1 MGFLPG
7 QGLTT
12 EVIALSQPREGIRRD
27 RSSGFPAQHHLEAFD
42 NEVFAGL
49 MNFVGALRP
58 VRWWRLRP
66 FFKMDATAGRIC
78 HLSFGFCHLS
88 ASMTDAEALVAL
100 NMLPKIGPVRVRRLV
115 EYFGSPASVF
125 QVSVEALRK
134 VEGIGPDM
142 AKVLRQWEELVDLPA
157 ELARAREMGISIV
170 TQGEELYPQ
179 NLREIHDPPLLLYV
193 RGNLLPRDRMAVGV
207 VGSRRATT
215 YGLTAARKLSFQLAH
230 AGVTVLSGLARGI
243 DTAAHEGA
251 VAAKGRTI
259 AVIGSGLGCLYP
271 PENAALAA
279 RIADGHG
286 AVVSEFPILTEPDK
300 QTFPQRNRI
309 VSGWSSGILVVEAP
323 AWSGA
328 LITANNAADQGRSVY
343 AVPGPID
350 RASSLGCNKLI
361 QNGAKLVLGAEDI
374 LDDLNLLLPPSAG
387 ETPEAKAAAAAVR
400 HELTECEQAVWDV
413 LGAEERHL
421 DEIIGQSGLPASEV
435 ASGLM
440 RLEIR
445 RLVKQSPGR
454 RYVRAG

>member
-1 MGFLPG
+1 
-7 QGLTT
+7 
-12 EVIALSQPREGIRRD
+12 
-27 RSSGFPAQHHLEAFD
+27 
-42 NEVFAGL
+42 
-49 MNFVGALRP
+49 
-58 VRWWRLRP
+58 
-66 FFKMDATAGRIC
+66 
-78 HLSFGFCHLS
+78 
-88 ASMTDAEALVAL
+88 
-100 NMLPKIGPVRVRRLV
+100 MLPKIGPVRVRRLV
-115 EYFGSPASVF
+115 EACGSPAAVLSAGVDT
-125 QVSVEALRK
+125 LRK
-134 VEGIGPDM
+134 VEGIGQET
-142 AKVLRQWEELVDLPA
+142 ASLLRRWEESADLSG
-157 ELARAREMGISIV
+157 ELERIREMGVSVV
-170 TQGEELYPQ
+170 TPLDELYPAP
-179 NLREIHDPPLLLYV
+179 LREIHDPPLLLYV
-193 RGNLLPRDRMAVGV
+193 QGKLETRDRLAVGV
-207 VGSRRATT
+207 VGSRRATA

-259 AVIGSGLGCLYP
+259 GVIGSGLARLYP

-361 QNGAKLVLGAEDI
+361 QNGARLVLDAGDI
-374 LDDLNLLLPPSAG
+374 LEDLNLLLPREPELALGGDATGEEPAAG
-387 ETPEAKAAAAAVR
+387 VEKAGPRADLSPAER
-400 HELTECEQAVWDV
+400 GVWDV
-413 LGAEERHL
+413 LAGEEMSL
-421 DEIIGQSGLPASEV
+421 DDLIITSGLPASEV
-435 ASGLM
+435 AVALM

-445 RLVKQSPGR
+445 RLIRQLPGR
-454 RYVRAG
+454 RYVKAG

>member
-1 MGFLPG
+1 
-7 QGLTT
+7 
-12 EVIALSQPREGIRRD
+12 
-27 RSSGFPAQHHLEAFD
+27 
-42 NEVFAGL
+42 
-49 MNFVGALRP
+49 
-58 VRWWRLRP
+58 
-66 FFKMDATAGRIC
+66 
-78 HLSFGFCHLS
+78 
-88 ASMTDAEALVAL
+88 MTDVEALIVL

-115 EYFGSPASVF
+115 EACGSPAAVLSAGVDT
-125 QVSVEALRK
+125 LRK
-134 VEGIGPDM
+134 VEGIGQET
-142 AKVLRQWEELVDLPA
+142 ASLLRRWEESADLSG
-157 ELARAREMGISIV
+157 ELERIREMGVSVV
-170 TQGEELYPQ
+170 TPLDELYPAP
-179 NLREIHDPPLLLYV
+179 LREIHDPPLLLYV
-193 RGNLLPRDRMAVGV
+193 QGKLETRDRLAVGV
-207 VGSRRATT
+207 VGSRRATA

-259 AVIGSGLGCLYP
+259 GVIGSGLARLYP

-361 QNGAKLVLGAEDI
+361 QNGARLVLDAGDI
-374 LDDLNLLLPPSAG
+374 LEDLNLLLPREPELALGGDATGQEPAAGVEKAGPRADLSPAERGVWEVLAG
-387 ETPEAKAAAAAVR
+387 EEMS
-400 HELTECEQAVWDV
+400 
-413 LGAEERHL
+413 L
-421 DEIIGQSGLPASEV
+421 DDLIITSGLPASEV
-435 ASGLM
+435 AVALM

-445 RLVKQSPGR
+445 RLIRQLPGR
-454 RYVRAG
+454 RYVKAG

>member
-1 MGFLPG
+1 
-7 QGLTT
+7 
-12 EVIALSQPREGIRRD
+12 
-27 RSSGFPAQHHLEAFD
+27 
-42 NEVFAGL
+42 
-49 MNFVGALRP
+49 
-58 VRWWRLRP
+58 
-66 FFKMDATAGRIC
+66 
-78 HLSFGFCHLS
+78 
-88 ASMTDAEALVAL
+88 MTDGEALIAL

-115 EYFGSPASVF
+115 DFFGSPAAVLGAG
-125 QVSVEALRK
+125 VDLLRK
-134 VEGIGPDM
+134 VEGIGLETASM
-142 AKVLRQWEELVDLPA
+142 LRRWEEFADLSG
-157 ELARAREMGISIV
+157 EMERIREMGLSVV
-170 TQGEELYPQ
+170 TQLDELYPAP
-179 NLREIHDPPLLLYV
+179 LREIHDPPLVLYV
-193 RGNLLPRDRMAVGV
+193 KGKLEARDKIAVGV

-259 AVIGSGLGCLYP
+259 GVIGSGLGRLYP
-271 PENAALAA
+271 PENAALAD
-279 RIADGHG
+279 RIADGYG

-361 QNGAKLVLGAEDI
+361 QNGARLVLDAGDI
-374 LDDLNLLLPPSAG
+374 LEDLNMLFPMPAEMTPSG
-387 ETPEAKAAAAAVR
+387 ETGPGGDKTLSGTGLEG
-400 HELTECEQAVWDV
+400 TEKGVWEV
-413 LGAEERHL
+413 MGQEEMQL
-421 DEIIGQSGLPASEV
+421 DEIIGASGLPASEV
-435 ASGLM
+435 AVALM

-445 RLVKQSPGR
+445 RLIKQLPGR
-454 RYVRAG
+454 RYVRAA

>member
-1 MGFLPG
+1 
-7 QGLTT
+7 
-12 EVIALSQPREGIRRD
+12 
-27 RSSGFPAQHHLEAFD
+27 
-42 NEVFAGL
+42 
-49 MNFVGALRP
+49 
-58 VRWWRLRP
+58 
-66 FFKMDATAGRIC
+66 
-78 HLSFGFCHLS
+78 
-88 ASMTDAEALVAL
+88 MTDEEALIAL

-115 EYFGSPASVF
+115 DFFGSPAAVLGAGVDS
-125 QVSVEALRK
+125 LRK
-134 VEGIGPDM
+134 VEGIGQETASM
-142 AKVLRQWEELVDLPA
+142 MRRWEEFADLSG
-157 ELARAREMGISIV
+157 EMERIREMGLSVV
-170 TQGEELYPQ
+170 TQLDELYPAP
-179 NLREIHDPPLLLYV
+179 LREIHDPPVVLYV
-193 RGNLLPRDRMAVGV
+193 KGKLEVRDKIAVGV

-259 AVIGSGLGCLYP
+259 GVIGSGLGRLYP
-271 PENAALAA
+271 PENAALAD

-361 QNGAKLVLGAEDI
+361 QNGARLVLEAGDI
-374 LDDLNLLLPPSAG
+374 LEDLNMLFPVPAEMTPSG
-387 ETPEAKAAAAAVR
+387 ETGPSGDKT
-400 HELTECEQAVWDV
+400 LS
-413 LGAEERHL
+413 G
-421 DEIIGQSGLPASEV
+421 SGLEGTEKGV
-435 ASGLM
+435 W
-440 RLEIR
+440 
-445 RLVKQSPGR
+445 
-454 RYVRAG
+454 